1 MLFRGWIKSFGSKSA
16 TPPPKGAI
24 QPAAARCAS
33 GRTPLCRDW
42 IAFHTASRPT
52 PIGETIP
59 TPVITTSRSATLL
72 PGQPENADNL
82 TKITTEAM
90 SARRQDSETRRGGD
104 KEK

>member
-1 MLFRGWIKSFGSKSA
+1 M
-16 TPPPKGAI
+16 
-24 QPAAARCAS
+24 

-72 PGQPENADNL
+72 PGQPEDANDP
-82 TKITTEAM
+82 TKITTKTKL
-90 SARRQDSETRRGGD
+90 ARRQVEKTRRRGD
-104 KEK
+104 QENFSLISQPALLVSSSPCLFPPCLPRLHGLI